1 MSISVESSA
10 GPAPA
15 PAAAGAAE
23 PFSAPQHLARRTL
36 AARPSEVRKV
46 FRAAQ
51 RPGIIS
57 FANGAPYLGA
67 LPFDRIA
74 EAARRILFESGQR
87 SFQYGAS
94 DGIPELREHITRL
107 MQLEGITADPNQI
120 LVTSGSQQALDVAAR
135 VLVNPGDVIFAEAPS
150 YAGGMAVFTSYEA
163 EIVHVPMDADGLIPA
178 ELERLIGEVRAAGK
192 TAKGLYTIPNFQNP
206 GGVNLSAERR
216 LQVGELC
223 RSNDLLI
230 FEDNPYGLLGFDGGT
245 MRAIQPGF
253 EDITL
258 YFGSFSKM
266 IAPGLRVGW
275 VLPPASLY
283 GHLVN
288 ASETSQ
294 LNPSVFSQ
302 QLISAY
308 LDDAAWESKLSEYR
322 GIYKEKFEAL
332 VETLEQVMPA
342 GTTWNRPTGG
352 FYLWVKLP
360 EGVDTEAL
368 VNECIERGVVYVPGT
383 AFYTDGNGR
392 GELRMSFCLPPLE
405 DIRKGATIL
414 GEVFTEAAAAASSA
428 GAQATPIAG

>member
-1 MSISVESSA
+1 MSVSVETSAGFANSSGDISV
-10 GPAPA
+10 PARQ
-15 PAAAGAAE
+15 
-23 PFSAPQHLARRTL
+23 QHLAQRTL

-51 RPGIIS
+51 RPGMIS

-74 EAARRILFESGQR
+74 ADAQRILLDSGER

-94 DGIPELREHITRL
+94 DGIPELRAHISEL
-107 MQLEGITADPNQI
+107 MKLEGITAGPDRVI
-120 LVTSGSQQALDVAAR
+120 VTSGSQQALDVAAR

-163 EIVHVPMDADGLIPA
+163 DIVHVPMDADGLIPE

-192 TAKGLYTIPNFQNP
+192 TARGLYTIPNFQNP

-216 LQVGELC
+216 RQVGELC

-230 FEDNPYGLLGFDGGT
+230 FEDNPYGLLGFDGET
-245 MRAIQPGF
+245 MPAIQPGF

-283 GHLVN
+283 GHLLN

-294 LNPSVFSQ
+294 LNPSVYSQ

-308 LDDAAWESKLSEYR
+308 LDDPAWEDKLAEYR
-322 GIYKEKFEAL
+322 AIYREKFTAL
-332 VETLEQVMPA
+332 VETLSMVMPA

-352 FYLWVKLP
+352 FYLWVKVP
-360 EGVDTEAL
+360 AGIDTEAL
-368 VNECIERGVVYVPGT
+368 VFDCIERGVVYVPGT
-383 AFYTDGNGR
+383 AFYTNGS
-392 GELRMSFCLPPLE
+392 GHSELRMSFCLPSLD
-405 DIRKGATIL
+405 DIRRGAAIL
-414 GEVFTEAAAAASSA
+414 GEVFRAAVA
-428 GAQATPIAG
+428 GATSN

>member
-1 MSISVESSA
+1 MSVSVETSAGFANPSSDISV
-10 GPAPA
+10 PARKP
-15 PAAAGAAE
+15 
-23 PFSAPQHLARRTL
+23 HLARRTL
-36 AARPSEVRKV
+36 VARPSEVRKV

-51 RPGIIS
+51 RPGMIS

-67 LPFDRIA
+67 LPFGRIA
-74 EAARRILFESGQR
+74 ADAQRILLDSGER

-94 DGIPELREHITRL
+94 DGIPELRAHISDL
-107 MQLEGITADPNQI
+107 MKLEGITADADQVI
-120 LVTSGSQQALDVAAR
+120 VTSGSQQALDVAAR

-150 YAGGMAVFTSYEA
+150 YAGGMAVFASYEA
-163 EIVHVPMDADGLIPA
+163 EIVHVPMDAEGLIPA

-206 GGVNLSAERR
+206 GGVNLSADRR

-230 FEDNPYGLLGFDGGT
+230 FEDNPYGLLGFDGET
-245 MRAIQPGF
+245 MAAIQPGF

-283 GHLVN
+283 GHLLN

-294 LNPSVFSQ
+294 LNPSVYSQ

-308 LDDAAWESKLSEYR
+308 LDDPAWADKLAEYR
-322 GIYKEKFEAL
+322 AIYLEKFNAL
-332 VETLEQVMPA
+332 VETLTEVMPA

-352 FYLWVKLP
+352 FYLWVKVP
-360 EGVDTEAL
+360 AGIDTEAL
-368 VNECIERGVVYVPGT
+368 VYECIERGVVYVPGT
-383 AFYTDGNGR
+383 AFYTDGSGHS
-392 GELRMSFCLPPLE
+392 ELRMSFCLPSLD
-405 DIRKGATIL
+405 DIRRGAAIL
-414 GEVFTEAAAAASSA
+414 GEVFSAAVA
-428 GAQATPIAG
+428 GATTN